1 MMKRFRK
8 MAALLFALCF
18 MLDLSACSGSNDE
31 YEKLSGFEYHF
42 YPEEYGEE
50 YSEIARDVELESGK
64 DYEFLIQSV
73 CENGSIEITVTHTGV
88 DDTVYFVDSGSPC
101 EEWIELPSGTAEL
114 VNFTINIDEDTE
126 GFVIVDVLAR

>member
-1 MMKRFRK
+1 
-8 MAALLFALCF
+8 MAALIFALCF
-18 MLDLSACSGSNDE
+18 MLALSACSGSNDE

-73 CENGSIEITVTHTGV
+73 CENGSIEIAVTHTGV
-88 DDTVYFVDSGSPC
+88 DDILICSCVTPPMCTS
-101 EEWIELPSGTAEL
+101 
-114 VNFTINIDEDTE
+114 
-126 GFVIVDVLAR
+126 